1 MGLRQLRCDGCI
13 TNYCC
18 CASSYSEIRLGNH
31 ETYLFVFEGMLQ
43 NIHINSYYLHTIVVY
58 IIDDEG
64 KRNISWLSDVYVLI
78 KTRENYKCLF
88 V

>member
-1 MGLRQLRCDGCI
+1 
-13 TNYCC
+13 
-18 CASSYSEIRLGNH
+18 
-31 ETYLFVFEGMLQ
+31 MLQ